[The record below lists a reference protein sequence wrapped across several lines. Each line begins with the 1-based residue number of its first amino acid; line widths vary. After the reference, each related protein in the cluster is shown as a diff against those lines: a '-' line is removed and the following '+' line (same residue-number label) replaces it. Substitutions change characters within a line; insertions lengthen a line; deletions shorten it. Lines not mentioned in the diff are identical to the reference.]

1 MRDCELLM
9 RQTCESLRTV
19 CFESDD
25 GVRVSERRRVRE
37 NRASSVSVHGSGC
50 GAEEVA
56 CDVRQE

>member
-1 MRDCELLM
+1 M
-9 RQTCESLRTV
+9 V

-37 NRASSVSVHGSGC
+37 NRAFSVSVHGSGC